1 MRIVEEFKEFA
12 VKGNVMDLAIG
23 VAIGASFQ
31 KIVNSIVNDIIMPPI
46 GAILGRTAFKD
57 LFLNLSSQPAI
68 SVADAQAKGIPTI
81 NYGMFINNCL
91 EFLIVAWVLFLI
103 VKVMNRLRREQ
114 ESKDAK
120 EAVKVIKAA
129 TAK

>member
-1 MRIVEEFKEFA
+1 
-12 VKGNVMDLAIG
+12 MDLAIG

-46 GAILGRTAFKD
+46 GALLGRAAFKD
-57 LFLNLSSQPAI
+57 LFINLSNESAT
-68 SVADAQAKGIPTI
+68 SLADAQAKGLPTI
-81 NYGMFINNCL
+81 NYGTFINNCL

-114 ESKDAK
+114 ENKDAK
-120 EAVKVIKAA
+120 EAAKAEKAA
-129 TAK
+129 ASKK